1 MGEAHRFAGKPC
13 VRSRGRLGSNERGA
27 MLIPLSLTFM
37 AVLLIAGLAMD
48 AGYME
53 YQRRLLQNATDAAS
67 LGALVEKE
75 RGKTDWAQAG
85 ISDAALNGFTNG
97 SNSVVVTIQNP
108 PVSGSFN
115 GITTAIQAG
124 ISKTAPTFFMPL
136 VNIRTVNLSTAAVSQ
151 PGQQTTYC
159 MYALN
164 GSNSRTWQMGGGGSA
179 NIGCGLMVNS
189 SSSSALNLDGGG
201 VLKAS
206 TIQVVGG
213 YSNSG
218 TLSPT
223 PKTGVSAVTDPLASI
238 TQPSFSSCTY
248 TNWQMNSGT
257 GSKTLSPGTYCGG
270 ITISAQGLTA
280 TFNPGLYIVT
290 GGINWNSQSNVVGS
304 GVTFF
309 FTKGGGSNY
318 GQVTISGQ
326 VNVNLSAPTTTA
338 NGGIPGILM
347 FGDRSW
353 VSTSQNVNI
362 NGGSSAK
369 LEGILYFPYTGL
381 ILTGQTNCNGNYL
394 GIVADNVT
402 VNGGA
407 TLNAPAPNY
416 SAVSGGSPFKAG
428 VTLAQ

>member
-1 MGEAHRFAGKPC
+1 
-13 VRSRGRLGSNERGA
+13 
-27 MLIPLSLTFM
+27 MLIPLSITFM

-85 ISDAALNGFTNG
+85 VADAALNGFTNG

-108 PVSGSFN
+108 PVSGNLN
-115 GITTAIQAG
+115 GIATAIQAG

-136 VNIRTVNLSTAAVSQ
+136 INIRTVNLSTAAVSA
-151 PGQQTTYC
+151 PAQQTTYC

-164 GSNSRTWQMGGGGSA
+164 TVNSRTWQMGGNSSA
-179 NIGCGLMVNS
+179 NIGCGLMVDS
-189 SSSSALNLDGGG
+189 HSSSALNLDGGA
-201 VLKAS
+201 VLQS
-206 TIQVVGG
+206 NVTQIVGG

-218 TLSPT
+218 GGIVTPT
-223 PKTGVSAVTDPLASI
+223 PKTGVSPVPDPLAGI

-257 GSKTLSPGTYCGG
+257 GSQTLSPGTYCGG

-290 GGINWNSQSNVVGS
+290 GGINWNSQSTVVGS

-309 FTKGGGSNY
+309 VTKGGGWDY
-318 GQVTISGQ
+318 GLVTVSGQ
-326 VNVNLSAPTTTA
+326 VNVNLTAPTSSA
-338 NGGIPGILM
+338 NGGIPGVLM
-347 FGDRSW
+347 FGDRNW
-353 VSTSQNVNI
+353 VDTSQNVTL
-362 NGGSSAK
+362 NGGSSTK
-369 LEGILYFPYTGL
+369 LEGVLYFPYTGL
-381 ILTGQTNCNGNYL
+381 ILTGQTNCNCKYM
-394 GIVADNVT
+394 GIVADNIT

-407 TLNAPAPNY
+407 RLIAPAPNY
-416 SAVSGGSPFKAG
+416 SAVSGGSPFKSG

>member
-1 MGEAHRFAGKPC
+1 MGEAHRFAGRPC
-13 VRSRGRLGSNERGA
+13 VRSRGRFGSNERGA
-27 MLIPLSLTFM
+27 MLIPLSLVFI

-75 RGKTDWAQAG
+75 RGKSDWAQAG
-85 ISDAALNGFTNG
+85 IADAALNGFTNG
-97 SNSVVVTIQNP
+97 SNSVVVTIQP
-108 PVSGSFN
+108 PTSGPYE
-115 GITTAIQAG
+115 GIPSLQAI

-136 VNIRTVNLSTAAVSQ
+136 ININSVNLSTGAVSA
-151 PGQQTTYC
+151 PAQQTTYC

-164 GSNSRTWQMGGGGSA
+164 TVNSRTWQMGGGGSA

-189 SSSSALNLDGGG
+189 SSNSALNLDGGAA
-201 VLKAS
+201 LKAN
-206 TIQVVGG
+206 TIQIVGG
-213 YSNSG
+213 YSNGGNG

-223 PKTGVSAVTDPLASI
+223 PKTGVSSVTDPLASI

-248 TNWQMNSGT
+248 TNWKMDSST

-270 ITISAQGLTA
+270 MTISAQGLTA

-290 GGINWNSQSNVVGS
+290 GGINWNAQSNIVGS

-326 VNVNLSAPTTTA
+326 VNVNLSAPTSTA

-347 FGDRSW
+347 FGDRNW

-362 NGGSSAK
+362 NGGSAAK

-416 SAVSGGSPFKAG
+416 SALSGGSPFKAG

>member
-1 MGEAHRFAGKPC
+1 MGEAHRFADKPC

-27 MLIPLSLTFM
+27 MLIPLSLTLM

-48 AGYME
+48 TGYIE

-67 LGALVEKE
+67 LGALCEKQ

-108 PVSGSFN
+108 PVTGNYN

-136 VNIRTVNLSTAAVSQ
+136 INISSVNLSTAAVSQ

-164 GSNSRTWQMGGGGSA
+164 GSNSRTWQMSGTA
-179 NIGCGLMVNS
+179 TIGCGLMINS
-189 SSSSALNLDGGG
+189 SSSSAMNLDGGSK
-201 VLKAS
+201 LTAS
-206 TIQVVGG
+206 TIQIVGG
-213 YSNSG
+213 YTNSG

-238 TQPSFSSCTY
+238 TQPSFSACTY
-248 TNWQMNSGT
+248 TNTQINSGT
-257 GSKTLSPGTYCGG
+257 GKKTLSPGTYCGG
-270 ITISAQGLTA
+270 ITVSAQTA

-290 GGINWNSQSNVVGS
+290 GGINWNGGSTVTGS

-309 FTKGGGSNY
+309 FTTGGGSSY

-326 VNVNLSAPTTTA
+326 VNVNLTAPTSSA

-347 FGDRSW
+347 FGSRSW

-362 NGGSSAK
+362 NGASFAK

-381 ILTGQTNCNGNYL
+381 IITGQTSASGNYL

-407 TLNAPAPNY
+407 TLTAPAPNY
-416 SAVSGGSPFKAG
+416 SALSGGSPFKAG